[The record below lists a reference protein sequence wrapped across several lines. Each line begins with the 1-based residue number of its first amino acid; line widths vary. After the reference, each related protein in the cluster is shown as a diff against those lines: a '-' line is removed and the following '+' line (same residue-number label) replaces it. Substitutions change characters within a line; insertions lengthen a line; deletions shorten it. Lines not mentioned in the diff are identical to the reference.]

1 MVLRVRSANM
11 LVGVL
16 TREKKMKNRLF
27 VYVVLALALSGCT
40 TLKWV
45 PRFEERRTPQVTVS
59 EGRIVV
65 TPEILFYFQDER
77 DFIITF
83 QLPKESGLTFPA
95 KEAVVIEGELT
106 DALIRSGDRVGVVL
120 NRDQKEILDPDLK
133 ERTCRRL
140 SDIEVACRNLHT
152 RPGVYKYT
160 IRVNGKDG
168 RPLPSRDPPFV
179 NM

>member
-1 MVLRVRSANM
+1 
-11 LVGVL
+11 
-16 TREKKMKNRLF
+16 MKNRLL

-120 NRDQKEILDPDLK
+120 NPGQKEILDPDLK
-133 ERTCRRL
+133 ERSCRRL
-140 SDIEVACRNLHT
+140 SDLEVACRNLHT

-168 RPLPSRDPPFV
+168 RPLPSRDPPMV

>member
-1 MVLRVRSANM
+1 M
-11 LVGVL
+11 
-16 TREKKMKNRLF
+16 KKRLL
-27 VYVVLALALSGCT
+27 VYVVLALVLSGCT

-77 DFIITF
+77 DFDILF
-83 QLPKESGLTFPA
+83 QLPRESGLTFP
-95 KEAVVIEGELT
+95 ENGIVIEGELT
-106 DALIRSGDRVGVVL
+106 DQVIRGDRISVVL
-120 NRDQKEILDPDLK
+120 NPGQKEIGP
-133 ERTCRRL
+133 CRRL
-140 SDIEVACRNLHT
+140 SNVEVACRNLHT

-168 RPLPSRDPPFV
+168 RPLPSRDPPMV
-179 NM
+179 NW

>member
-1 MVLRVRSANM
+1 M
-11 LVGVL
+11 
-16 TREKKMKNRLF
+16 TREKKMKNRLL

-77 DFIITF
+77 DFDIVF

-95 KEAVVIEGELT
+95 KDAVVIEGELT
-106 DALIRSGDRVGVVL
+106 DALIRSGDRIAVVL
-120 NRDQKEILDPDLK
+120 NSGQKEI
-133 ERTCRRL
+133 ERFCRRL
-140 SDIEVACRNLHT
+140 SDVEVRCRNLHT

-168 RPLPSRDPPFV
+168 RPLPSRDPPMV

>member
-1 MVLRVRSANM
+1 MRVRSANM
-11 LVGVL
+11 LAGVL
-16 TREKKMKNRLF
+16 TREKKMKNRLL

-106 DALIRSGDRVGVVL
+106 DALIRSGDRIAVVL
-120 NRDQKEILDPDLK
+120 NPDQKEI
-133 ERTCRRL
+133 ERFCRRL

-168 RPLPSRDPPFV
+168 RPLPSRDPAMV

>member
-1 MVLRVRSANM
+1 M
-11 LVGVL
+11 LAGVL
-16 TREKKMKNRLF
+16 TKEKKMKKRLL

-77 DFIITF
+77 DFDIVF

-95 KEAVVIEGELT
+95 KDAVVIEGELT
-106 DALIRSGDRVGVVL
+106 DALIRSGDRIAVVL
-120 NRDQKEILDPDLK
+120 NPGQKEI
-133 ERTCRRL
+133 ERCRRL
-140 SDIEVACRNLHT
+140 SDVEVRCLNLHN

-168 RPLPSRDPPFV
+168 RPLLSRDPPVV
-179 NM
+179 NW

>member
-11 LVGVL
+11 LAGVL
-16 TREKKMKNRLF
+16 TREKKMKNRLL

-77 DFIITF
+77 DFDILF
-83 QLPKESGLTFPA
+83 QLPRESGLTFP
-95 KEAVVIEGELT
+95 ENGIVIEGELT
-106 DALIRSGDRVGVVL
+106 DQVIRGDRISVVL
-120 NRDQKEILDPDLK
+120 NPGQKEIGP
-133 ERTCRRL
+133 CRRL
-140 SDIEVACRNLHT
+140 SNVEVACRNLHT

-168 RPLPSRDPPFV
+168 RPLPSRDPPMV
-179 NM
+179 NW

>member
-1 MVLRVRSANM
+1 M
-11 LVGVL
+11 LAGVL
-16 TREKKMKNRLF
+16 TREKKMKKRLL

-45 PRFEERRTPQVTVS
+45 PRFEERKTPQVTVS

-77 DFIITF
+77 KFDIVF
-83 QLPKESGLTFPA
+83 QLPRESGLTFPE
-95 KEAVVIEGELT
+95 KNSVVIEGELT
-106 DALIRSGDRVGVVL
+106 DALIRSGDQIAVVL
-120 NRDQKEILDPDLK
+120 NRGQKEI
-133 ERTCRRL
+133 EECRRI
-140 SDIEVACRNLHT
+140 STVEVRCLNLHT

-168 RPLPSRDPPFV
+168 RPLPPRDPPVV
-179 NM
+179 NW

>member
-1 MVLRVRSANM
+1 M
-11 LVGVL
+11 
-16 TREKKMKNRLF
+16 KKRLL

-45 PRFEERRTPQVTVS
+45 PRFEERKTPQVTVR

-77 DFIITF
+77 DFDIVF
-83 QLPKESGLTFPA
+83 QLPRESGLTFPE
-95 KEAVVIEGELT
+95 KDSVVIEGELT
-106 DALIRSGDRVGVVL
+106 DQVIRGDRISVVL
-120 NRDQKEILDPDLK
+120 NPRQNEIGSP
-133 ERTCRRL
+133 EIGSPRGNSSCMRR
-140 SDIEVACRNLHT
+140 SEVEVACRNRHT

-160 IRVNGKDG
+160 IRVTDKD
-168 RPLPSRDPPFV
+168 RRTLLSRDPPMV

>member
-1 MVLRVRSANM
+1 M
-11 LVGVL
+11 LAGVL
-16 TREKKMKNRLF
+16 TREKKMKNRLL

-65 TPEILFYFQDER
+65 TPEILLYFQDER
-77 DFIITF
+77 DFDIVF

-168 RPLPSRDPPFV
+168 RPLPSRDPPMV

>member
-1 MVLRVRSANM
+1 M
-11 LVGVL
+11 
-16 TREKKMKNRLF
+16 KKRLL

-77 DFIITF
+77 DFDITF

-106 DALIRSGDRVGVVL
+106 DALIRSGGRIAVVL
-120 NRDQKEILDPDLK
+120 DENQKEI
-133 ERTCRRL
+133 ERFCRRL
-140 SDIEVACRNLHT
+140 SDIEVRCHNLHT

-160 IRVNGKDG
+160 IRVNGKD
-168 RPLPSRDPPFV
+168 RRTLLSRDPPMV
-179 NM
+179 NW

>member
-1 MVLRVRSANM
+1 M
-11 LVGVL
+11 LAGVL
-16 TREKKMKNRLF
+16 TREKKMKNRLL

-140 SDIEVACRNLHT
+140 RRATSPLARSTVCQYVTHT
-152 RPGVYKYT
+152 ATALNRSLVHSRAS
-160 IRVNGKDG
+160 IRA
-168 RPLPSRDPPFV
+168 
-179 NM
+179 

>member
-1 MVLRVRSANM
+1 M

-16 TREKKMKNRLF
+16 TRENKVKKRLL

-77 DFIITF
+77 DFDIVF

-95 KEAVVIEGELT
+95 KDAVVIEGELT
-106 DALIRSGDRVGVVL
+106 DALIRSGDRIAVVL
-120 NRDQKEILDPDLK
+120 NPGQKEI
-133 ERTCRRL
+133 ERFCRRL

-168 RPLPSRDPPFV
+168 RPLPSRDPPMV